1 MRSHGASSGR
11 SWEQLQRVIN
21 KSVLELIE
29 GDITEMETG
38 AIVNAANSHLKHGGG
53 VAGAIV
59 RKGGR
64 VIQEES
70 DRIGY
75 CPVGQAVITGAGSLK
90 AGYVIHAVGPR
101 MGEGNEDEKLRSAT
115 LHSLQLADDN
125 HLQSIALPAIS
136 TGIFG
141 YPVERCASVMLAVTI
156 DYLKGDTGLEKV
168 VFCLY
173 GKENLAV
180 FTKKLES
187 RLPLQG

>member
-1 MRSHGASSGR
+1 M
-11 SWEQLQRVIN
+11 IN

-64 VIQEES
+64 VIQDES

-101 MGEGNEDEKLRSAT
+101 MGEGDEDEKLRSAT
-115 LHSLQLADDN
+115 LHSLQLANEN
-125 HLQSIALPAIS
+125 HLQSIAFPAIS

-141 YPVERCASVMLAVTI
+141 YPVGRCASIMLDAAI
-156 DYLKGDTGLEKV
+156 GYLKGDTGLEKV

-173 GKENLAV
+173 GRENLAV
-180 FTKKLES
+180 FTKELES
-187 RLPLQG
+187 RLPQKG

>member
-1 MRSHGASSGR
+1 M
-11 SWEQLQRVIN
+11 QRIID

-29 GDITEMETG
+29 GDITGMETG
-38 AIVNAANSHLKHGGG
+38 AIVNAADSHLYHGGG

-75 CPVGQAVITGAGSLK
+75 CPVGQAVITAAGSLK

-115 LHSLQLADDN
+115 LRSLQLADDN
-125 HLQSIALPAIS
+125 HLKSIALPAIS

-141 YPVERCASVMLAVTI
+141 YPVERCARIMLETTMG
-156 DYLKGDTGLEKV
+156 YLKEDTGLEKV

-173 GKENLAV
+173 GKDKLAV
-180 FTKKLES
+180 FMKELES
-187 RLPLQG
+187 QLPLQGCGA